1 MKSRLIILVALIS
14 TVICNGSNASDAT
27 ISNPPNIVFIF
38 TDDLGYNNLSCYGAP
53 KIKTPIIDQMAKEG
67 IRFTDFYAGSS
78 VCTPSRYALLTG
90 RYPHRAKD
98 KAMLRWLNPKHDT
111 GGISDFEI
119 TVAQALRDSGYATAC
134 IGKWHLGDSEKFFP
148 TKFGLTIG
156 GGWQITPTIAPIAR
170 VCPCM
175 KIPKLRFNRRT

>member
-98 KAMLRWLNPKHDT
+98 R
-111 GGISDFEI
+111 
-119 TVAQALRDSGYATAC
+119 
-134 IGKWHLGDSEKFFP
+134 SED
-148 TKFGLTIG
+148 
-156 GGWQITPTIAPIAR
+156 
-170 VCPCM
+170 VV
-175 KIPKLRFNRRT
+175 